1 MISGALIF
9 SAGKSEVGW
18 SFAESEEVSHSIM
31 ISDTTPTYFN
41 TFISRSSS
49 LSSTLEFKLALFAA
63 MVVCRYLDLL
73 LSALGFNSLRILQGA
88 EAAVQ
93 QITCHKTP
101 VLGLL

>member
-73 LSALGFNSLRILQGA
+73 LSALGLNSLRILQGA
-88 EAAVQ
+88 EAAAP
-93 QITCHKTP
+93 QITCYKTP